1 MNAEF
6 SFKTAVCTEY
16 ESLLIA
22 CQKALETWRKR
33 REEITRLRSSKR
45 EATDELLR
53 VQADYAKAYSRLE
66 EHQDKCELCRFVSE
80 IGNRNSEIIPTLQ

>member
-22 CQKALETWRKR
+22 CQKALVTWRKR
-33 REEITRLRSSKR
+33 REEINRPRSSTR
-45 EATDELLR
+45 QATDELLR
-53 VQADYAKAYSRLE
+53 LQADYAKAYSRLE
-66 EHQDKCELCRFVSE
+66 KHQDKCELYRFVSE
-80 IGNRNSEIIPTLQ
+80 IGNCNSESISMLQ

>member
-1 MNAEF
+1 MSAEF

-66 EHQDKCELCRFVSE
+66 EHQAKCELCRFVSE
-80 IGNRNSEIIPTLQ
+80 IGNRNSESIPLLQ